1 MMQEMAYK
9 YVTDE
14 YGKRK
19 KVIVYADTEETQ
31 YERILR
37 LRKEYEKD

>member
-9 YVTDE
+9 IHTNDN
-14 YGKRK
+14 GKKK

-37 LRKEYEKD
+37 LRKQYE

>member
-1 MMQEMAYK
+1 MMQEMAIK
-9 YVTDE
+9 NITDE
-14 YGKRK
+14 YGRKK

-37 LRKEYEKD
+37 LRKEYGI